1 MKVLDQMPTLA
12 APTRRA
18 DTDYGKFLDGRVWRI
33 DEHDVP
39 MPLYRLRA
47 TLVSKAR
54 RQGLRLTTR
63 LAEQRLYVQVS
74 Q

>member
-1 MKVLDQMPTLA
+1 MKVLEHMPVLA
-12 APTRRA
+12 PPGRQA

-33 DEHDVP
+33 DEDDVP

-63 LAEQRLYVQVS
+63 LAEQQLFVQAL
-74 Q
+74 